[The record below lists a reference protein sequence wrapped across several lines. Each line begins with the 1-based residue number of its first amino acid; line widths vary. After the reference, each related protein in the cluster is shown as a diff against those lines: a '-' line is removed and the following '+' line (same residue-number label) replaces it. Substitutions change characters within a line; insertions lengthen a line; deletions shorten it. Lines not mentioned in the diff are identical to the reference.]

1 MPNKDLLWAIAW
13 AVVLV
18 VSTFGML
25 GRLAPLPG
33 RVQFIPL
40 PLALILVLG
49 SAGILI
55 SHLRAALTGVQPSWA
70 RMLPFFA
77 PIVVW
82 AFVGSIWA
90 HWQAE
95 ANRSAIDSPVPVA
108 PMAPDAGGGNV
119 ALPPLSP
126 VQLPKP
132 DENTDN
138 VQPER

>member
-1 MPNKDLLWAIAW
+1 MPNKELLWAIAW
-13 AVVLV
+13 VVVLV

-49 SAGILI
+49 STGILI
-55 SHLRAALTGVQPSWA
+55 SHLRAALTGVQSSWA

-82 AFVGSIWA
+82 AIVGSIWA
-90 HWQAE
+90 QWQAE
-95 ANRSAIDSPVPVA
+95 ANRSAIDSLVPVA
-108 PMAPDAGGGNV
+108 PMAPDVGGGDI

-126 VQLPKP
+126 VQLPEP
-132 DENTDN
+132 EADTDN
-138 VQPER
+138 VQPKR